1 MFNTLLHNINEYRA
15 RRLSGTS
22 AYREALADLPVTL
35 YPCWKRRA
43 CYEFKGIPQD
53 AFFFALAAEGLLM
66 FFECVARSGKPCALP
81 SKAADSVWH
90 AWAQMSPAGL
100 DKFCL
105 KHFGR
110 TIPHVE
116 AAAMEAQMEDALAN
130 CLVQARQLA
139 GLPTAGVGLPQLFAL
154 DRKLKMPGGFGY
166 RMVAGQVAFS
176 HMDRHG
182 KPVGDV
188 FYPSRLGPVELL
200 MAGLISQAAYDAY
213 VQRAKSE
220 GTSAGVACGTVACD
234 TGGSACGSGCGG
246 D

>member
-1 MFNTLLHNINEYRA
+1 MLDTLLHNINEYRA
-15 RRLSGTS
+15 RHLSGSS
-22 AYREALADLPVTL
+22 AHREALADLPVTL
-35 YPCWKRRA
+35 LPFWRRSA

-66 FFECVARSGKPCALP
+66 FFDCVARSGKPCALP

-90 AWAQMSPAGL
+90 AWVQMSPASL
-100 DKFCL
+100 DAFCL
-105 KHFGR
+105 RHFGR

-139 GLPTAGVGLPQLFAL
+139 SLPLAGMGLPQLFAL
-154 DRKLKMPGGFGY
+154 DRKLKMPGGFAY

-176 HMDRHG
+176 HMNRHG
-182 KPVGDV
+182 KPEGDV
-188 FYPSRLGPVELL
+188 FYPSQLAPVELL
-200 MAGLISQAAYDAY
+200 MAGLITQSAYDAY
-213 VQRAKSE
+213 VRRLKSD
-220 GTSAGVACGTVACD
+220 GISSGAVCGTAACD
-234 TGGSACGSGCGG
+234 SGGSGCGC